1 MPPASALLTCARRLR
16 RVFAGPAA
24 LAALAAPPAL
34 ADDYDGRYKLTR
46 DADCAAPL
54 GAEGFLRI
62 EDGVFRGAE
71 SQCSMTN
78 PIDVRGM
85 EATLYDM
92 LCTGD
97 GLTWSERAIVMRG
110 AEGDLVLV
118 WDGYAFSYPACPKPT
133 MRPRPR
139 PERLAER

>member
-1 MPPASALLTCARRLR
+1 MPPAPASPTRARRLR
-16 RVFAGPAA
+16 RALAG

-34 ADDYDGRYKLTR
+34 AEGYDGRYKLTR

-54 GAEGFLRI
+54 GSEGFLRI
-62 EDGVFRGAE
+62 EDGVFHGAE

-78 PIDVRGM
+78 PIDVRDM
-85 EATLYDM
+85 EATIYDM

-118 WDGYAFSYPACPKPT
+118 WDGYAFSYPACPRPT